1 MKIQGDSYRVEE
13 WVSST
18 SEFVMTVTRGKD
30 SVPSWDGN
38 PSTWT
43 EYRRAAYMYEE
54 TVKWENRYLCGPR
67 LASELT
73 GAAKAAIANKRRG
86 WLSIPDGVGKLLRC
100 LREMMSEPALPEI
113 ANQLRAYFKLL
124 RRKRGESMAAFCV
137 RHREEYSRTCKSLT
151 RVLKEQKTLKEQ
163 GSLAWHS
170 GRRRSLGTS
179 GMGSAGSSTRGGEV
193 PAEEHPLHGDAPEHM
208 SVSAGENE
216 GQEEESTDWGADWED
231 PYWWSGWQWYGQNY
245 DWNWSSVASIP
256 EDEQVSDDDEE
267 DFIEILPEPI
277 KGWLLL
283 EKAGLDHMERSL
295 IQSEVKGQFN
305 LVSVENALRSHFT
318 DDAIKRKD
326 GDARHGAFY
335 YDDEEEAAEEY
346 WQEEDESFLSEV
358 SDSAVAY
365 FQQAKQDEQQAWAQI
380 QQGRQT
386 LREARARQHEVRMG
400 RKFFHGE
407 SRKGKGFSKGY
418 GQSRGA
424 GSAQSGPCLRCGK
437 SHDTKMCPQKKDDDT
452 KNFEAEAEEHSEFV
466 FSVSE
471 DARTSSTSAFC
482 WTNLE
487 EAMGIDRQEGQGLST
502 QEVVKQGFGVLDGG
516 ATKTMGSMHALEQIQ
531 RACKETG
538 QPGVT
543 RVDTDERPVFGFGNS
558 QRDQCAST
566 CYLKM
571 PTGSNMSLKIHAL
584 DRGSAPVL
592 VSVDTLRRMGAI
604 IDFRNDEAVFTT
616 INSRRLVSLARSS
629 AGHQLIPLTEDFMQS
644 GVDFVQPVQSLRKL
658 VQE

>member
-1 MKIQGDSYRVEE
+1 
-13 WVSST
+13 
-18 SEFVMTVTRGKD
+18 
-30 SVPSWDGN
+30 
-38 PSTWT
+38 
-43 EYRRAAYMYEE
+43 
-54 TVKWENRYLCGPR
+54 
-67 LASELT
+67 
-73 GAAKAAIANKRRG
+73 
-86 WLSIPDGVGKLLRC
+86 
-100 LREMMSEPALPEI
+100 
-113 ANQLRAYFKLL
+113 
-124 RRKRGESMAAFCV
+124 
-137 RHREEYSRTCKSLT
+137 
-151 RVLKEQKTLKEQ
+151 
-163 GSLAWHS
+163 
-170 GRRRSLGTS
+170 
-179 GMGSAGSSTRGGEV
+179 
-193 PAEEHPLHGDAPEHM
+193 M

-216 GQEEESTDWGADWED
+216 GQDEESTDWGADWED

-466 FSVSE
+466 FSISE

-543 RVDTDERPVFGFGNS
+543 RVDTDERPVFGFGN
-558 QRDQCAST
+558 T
-566 CYLKM
+566 
-571 PTGSNMSLKIHAL
+571 
-584 DRGSAPVL
+584 
-592 VSVDTLRRMGAI
+592 
-604 IDFRNDEAVFTT
+604 
-616 INSRRLVSLARSS
+616 
-629 AGHQLIPLTEDFMQS
+629 
-644 GVDFVQPVQSLRKL
+644 
-658 VQE
+658 